1 MTAVAYPVAAERPG
15 YRPSL
20 PLRAV
25 GAIFD
30 LYKRGVTTEPRI
42 EVLSRPNPVRRSGF
56 ERELI
61 VARREMR
68 AADVVVLTL
77 VAPYGERLPSWVPG
91 AHIDVLL
98 PSGRQRQYSLNG
110 DPADR
115 GTYRIAVRHLP
126 DGGGGSDEI
135 HRDVAVGDRLRVRG
149 PRNAFGY
156 IDAPHYV
163 FVAGGI
169 GITPLLPMVADAE
182 RRGIDWRLVYL
193 GRSRATMPFL
203 DELSAH
209 RGGRLEIRPDDEFG
223 VADLDLILA
232 DVPRGTAIYVC
243 GPPPLMAAALNTD
256 AAHDPTVSVH
266 TERFSPLPVQHGRPF
281 RIRLRRSGHTVDVAA
296 DESAL
301 AAIGRVLPD
310 VAYSCRQ
317 GFCGTC
323 AVTVHAGAV
332 DHRDRRLS
340 PAERETTML
349 TCVSR
354 AAGDSLE
361 LDL

>member
-1 MTAVAYPVAAERPG
+1 MTG

-25 GAIFD
+25 GAVFD
-30 LYKRGVTTEPRI
+30 LYRRSTTAGL
-42 EVLSRPNPVRRSGF
+42 LSRPNPVRHSGF

-61 VARREMR
+61 VARREVQ
-68 AADVVVLTL
+68 AGDVVVLTL
-77 VAPYGERLPSWVPG
+77 IAPYRRPLPRWIPG
-91 AHIDVLL
+91 AHIDLIL

-115 GTYRIAVRHLP
+115 ESYRIAVRHLP

-135 HRDVAVGDRLRVRG
+135 HRTAAVGDRLWVRG
-149 PRNAFGY
+149 PRNAFPY
-156 IDAPHYV
+156 IDAPRYV
-163 FVAGGI
+163 FLAGGI

-182 RRGIDWRLVYL
+182 RRRADWRLVYL
-193 GRSRATMPFL
+193 GRSRDTMPFL
-203 DELSAH
+203 DELAAR
-209 RGGRLEIRPDDEFG
+209 RGGRLEILPDDECG
-223 VADLDLILA
+223 VADIDRVLTG
-232 DVPRGTAIYVC
+232 VPRGAAVYVC
-243 GPPPLMAAALNTD
+243 GPPPLMAAALD
-256 AAHDPTVSVH
+256 APAAQDPTVSVH
-266 TERFSPLPVQHGRPF
+266 TERFSPPPVRHGRPF
-281 RIRLRRSGHTVDVAA
+281 RIELRRSGHSVDVAA

-301 AAIGRVLPD
+301 TAIGRVLPD

-323 AVTVHAGAV
+323 AVTVRAGAV

-349 TCVSR
+349 PCVSR
-354 AAGDSLE
+354 AAGDTVELE
-361 LDL
+361 L

>member
-1 MTAVAYPVAAERPG
+1 MTAAVVPDDPIRAK

-20 PLRAV
+20 PVRALGV
-25 GAIFD
+25 MFD
-30 LYKRGVTTEPRI
+30 LYRRGITADSAAEL
-42 EVLSRPNPVRRSGF
+42 LSRPNPVRRKGF

-61 VARREMR
+61 VARRVR
-68 AADVVVLTL
+68 VATDVVMLSL
-77 VAPYGERLPSWVPG
+77 VAPYGRPLPRWVPG
-91 AHIDVLL
+91 AHIDLVL
-98 PSGRQRQYSLNG
+98 PSGRLRQYSLIG

-115 GTYRIAVRHLP
+115 GCYRIAVRHLP

-135 HRDVAVGDRLRVRG
+135 HRALAVGDRLRMRG

-203 DELSAH
+203 TELAAR
-209 RGGRLEIRPDDEFG
+209 RGGRLEVRPDDECG
-223 VADLDLILA
+223 STDPA
-232 DVPRGTAIYVC
+232 DVLTEIPRGAALYVC
-243 GPPPLMAAALNTD
+243 GPPPLTDAVLATAAAQ
-256 AAHDPTVSVH
+256 DPTVSIH
-266 TERFSPLPVQHGRPF
+266 TERFSPPPVQHGRPF
-281 RIRLRRSGHTVDVAA
+281 RIHLARSGRSVDVAA

-301 AAIGRVLPD
+301 AAISRVLPD
-310 VAYSCRQ
+310 IPYSCRQ

-323 AVTVHAGAV
+323 AVTVRAGAV
-332 DHRDRRLS
+332 DHRDRRLG

-354 AAGDSLE
+354 AAGDILE
-361 LDL
+361 LEL